1 VRLFVVLNKADYLH
15 PDDLERTVAFTGRVV
30 RQAVPGWPKPVYPLS
45 ARPDAGDP
53 GGLRRFQQDL
63 GGWCLLENPTLSD
76 IPHAV

>member
-63 GGWCLLENPTLSD
+63 EGRSG
-76 IPHAV
+76 